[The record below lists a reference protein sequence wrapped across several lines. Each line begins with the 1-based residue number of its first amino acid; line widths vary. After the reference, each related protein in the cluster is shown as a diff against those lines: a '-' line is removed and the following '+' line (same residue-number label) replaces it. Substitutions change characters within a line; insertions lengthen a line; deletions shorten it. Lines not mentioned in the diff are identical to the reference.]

1 MSAALPRIA
10 VTMGD
15 GAGIGPEIIV
25 KALADP
31 HVATMARVVVVGDAL
46 RLKQAAD
53 IAGVPV
59 DIVTIDDVEQAS
71 EIPGRINVIDLAL
84 LPEDLPFGQLSAVAG
99 DAAYHYIRVAC
110 ELAMAGKVQA
120 ICTAPLNK
128 ESLHAAGFPFPGHT
142 EILAARTDAE
152 RSCMMLTA
160 DAITCSA
167 DGSGLGASNGRAATA
182 ASQRSR
188 GEAVSCTGAAV

>member
-110 ELAMAGKVQA
+110 RARDGGQGAGH
-120 ICTAPLNK
+120 
-128 ESLHAAGFPFPGHT
+128 LHGPAQQGG
-142 EILAARTDAE
+142 AAR
-152 RSCMMLTA
+152 RRPRLPRPH
-160 DAITCSA
+160 
-167 DGSGLGASNGRAATA
+167 RAARPPHRHA
-182 ASQRSR
+182 RGLDDALDRAGSRS
-188 GEAVSCTGAAV
+188 ST

>member
-1 MSAALPRIA
+1 MSVALPRIA

-31 HVATMARVVVVGDAL
+31 HVATMARAVVVGDAL

-53 IAGVPV
+53 IAGVAV
-59 DIVTIDDVEQAS
+59 DIVTVDDVERGRVRS
-71 EIPGRINVIDLAL
+71 PGRINVIDLGAAARG
-84 LPEDLPFGQLSAVAG
+84 PAVRASCPPWPATPPTTTSG
-99 DAAYHYIRVAC
+99 SRR

-128 ESLHAAGFPFPGHT
+128 EALHAGGHVFPGHT
-142 EILAARTDAE
+142 ELLAHLTGHARGVDDALD
-152 RSCMMLTA
+152 R
-160 DAITCSA
+160 
-167 DGSGLGASNGRAATA
+167 R
-182 ASQRSR
+182 RSR
-188 GEAVSCTGAAV
+188 SST

>member
-1 MSAALPRIA
+1 MSVALPRIA

-53 IAGVPV
+53 IAGVAV
-59 DIVTIDDVEQAS
+59 DIVTVDDVEEAS

-84 LPEDLPFGQLSAVAG
+84 LPADLPFGQLSRRRRRRRLPLHPG
-99 DAAYHYIRVAC
+99 RVRARD
-110 ELAMAGKVQA
+110 GRQ
-120 ICTAPLNK
+120 
-128 ESLHAAGFPFPGHT
+128 GPGH
-142 EILAARTDAE
+142 LHRAAQQGGAAR
-152 RSCMMLTA
+152 RRPRLPRPH
-160 DAITCSA
+160 
-167 DGSGLGASNGRAATA
+167 RAARPPHRHA
-182 ASQRSR
+182 RGVDDALAPSGSRS
-188 GEAVSCTGAAV
+188 ST

>member
-53 IAGVPV
+53 IAGVAV
-59 DIVTIDDVEQAS
+59 DIVTIDDVEEAS

-99 DAAYHYIRVAC
+99 DAAYHYIRVAS

-128 ESLHAAGFPFPGHT
+128 EALHAGGHVFPGPHR
-142 EILAARTDAE
+142 AARPPH
-152 RSCMMLTA
+152 RH
-160 DAITCSA
+160 
-167 DGSGLGASNGRAATA
+167 
-182 ASQRSR
+182 SR
-188 GEAVSCTGAAV
+188 GLDDAVDRAGSRSST